1 MTSASDTQEAGMTAR
16 DLRDMFGLFP
26 TGVVIITTVG
36 QEGDYVAATVSS
48 FNSVS
53 LEPPLV
59 LFSMARTSKSYAA
72 WEAAETFAVNIL
84 AEDQRALSSQFSK
97 STGDKWAGV
106 SAIVAE
112 GSRLPLIPGALGSFQ
127 CRTWAR
133 YDGGDHL
140 IIVGEVFAC
149 AKSAE
154 GKPLVFSGSRY
165 AKLAEEA

>member
-1 MTSASDTQEAGMTAR
+1 MTAHSDTQEAAFTGR
-16 DLRDMFGLFP
+16 ELRDMFGLFP
-26 TGVVIITTVG
+26 TGVAIITTVG
-36 QEGDYVAATVSS
+36 ANGDLIGATVSS

-59 LFSMARTSKSYAA
+59 LFSMARTSKSFDA

-84 AEDQRALSSQFSK
+84 SEDQRALSSQFAK
-97 STGDKWAGV
+97 SSAEKWQNV
-106 SAIVAE
+106 SPVIAE
-112 GSRLPLIPGALGSFQ
+112 SGLPLIPGALGSFQ

-149 AKSAE
+149 AKAAE
-154 GKPLVFSGSRY
+154 GKPLVFSASRY

>member
-1 MTSASDTQEAGMTAR
+1 MNAQTETQAAFTGRE
-16 DLRDMFGLFP
+16 LRDMFGLFP
-26 TGVVIITTVG
+26 TGVAIITTVG
-36 QEGDYVAATVSS
+36 ANGDHVAATVSS

-59 LFSMARTSKSYAA
+59 LFSMARTSKSYDT

-84 AEDQRALSSQFSK
+84 SEDQRTLSSQFAK
-97 STGDKWAGV
+97 SSGDKWQDV
-106 SAIVAE
+106 SPVMTE
-112 GSRLPLIPGALGSFQ
+112 SGLPLIPGALGSFQ

-165 AKLAEEA
+165 ARLAEEA

>member
-1 MTSASDTQEAGMTAR
+1 MSAQSDTQEAGMTSR
-16 DLRDMFGLFP
+16 ELRDMFGLFP
-26 TGVVIITTVG
+26 TGVAIITTVG
-36 QEGDYVAATVSS
+36 ANGDHVAATVSS

-59 LFSMARTSKSYAA
+59 LFSMARTSKSYEA

-84 AEDQRALSSQFSK
+84 SEDQRALSSQFSK
-97 STGDKWAGV
+97 SSGDKWQGV
-106 SAIVAE
+106 SPVMTAS
-112 GSRLPLIPGALGSFQ
+112 GLPLIPDALGSFQ

-133 YDGGDHL
+133 YDGGDNL
-140 IIVGEVFAC
+140 IIVGEAFAC

-165 AKLAEEA
+165 ARLAEEA

>member
-1 MTSASDTQEAGMTAR
+1 MTAQTETQTAAFSGR
-16 DLRDMFGLFP
+16 ELRDMFGLFP
-26 TGVVIITTVG
+26 TGVAIITAVQPG
-36 QEGDYVAATVSS
+36 GDYLGATVSS

-59 LFSMARTSKSYAA
+59 LFSMARTSKSYDA
-72 WEAAETFAVNIL
+72 WQSVESFAVNIL
-84 AEDQRALSSQFSK
+84 SEEQRALSSQFAK
-97 STGDKWAGV
+97 SSAEKWEGF
-106 SAIVAE
+106 SPIIAE
-112 GSRLPLIPGALGSFQ
+112 GSGLPLIPNALGSFQ

-149 AKSAE
+149 EKAAS

-165 AKLAEEA
+165 ARLADEA